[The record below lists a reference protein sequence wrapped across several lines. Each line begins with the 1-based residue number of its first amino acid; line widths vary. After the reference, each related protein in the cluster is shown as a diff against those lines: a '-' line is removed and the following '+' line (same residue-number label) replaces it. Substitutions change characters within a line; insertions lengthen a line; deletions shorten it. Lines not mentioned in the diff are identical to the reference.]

1 MHTKI
6 RDHFGLI
13 KDLSIISYI
22 HLLQLQLIT
31 LPCYS
36 KFMANK
42 QECGNIDP
50 TTGHFDLI

>member
-36 KFMANK
+36 KSMANK